1 MDGAREEWCGCK
13 TSVAIRSWMAIK
25 IKGGRK
31 EKGSEI
37 HPWCPPVYG
46 VTQLGR
52 GLMVQPVSSMLL
64 KQWGGVQC
72 KRSHISHKGAGFQL
86 CVPGFHFTIHFFP
99 VLSLQFTHTHTHTR
113 PVFHFILNYKPFKG
127 WRFVTHLYMTS
138 QLSIWKTQNTQKY
151 SWHCILSFI
160 LVTLKAQIE
169 VLWHI

>member
-99 VLSLQFTHTHTHTR
+99 VLSLQFTHTHTHTQGLYSTSFLTINLLKDDALS
-113 PVFHFILNYKPFKG
+113 PIFIWPASSVSGKHK
-127 WRFVTHLYMTS
+127 
-138 QLSIWKTQNTQKY
+138 
-151 SWHCILSFI
+151 ILRNIHGIASY
-160 LVTLKAQIE
+160 
-169 VLWHI
+169 HSS